1 MEVIPYWPSRHQEI
15 SKLALHSTQEYQAG
29 SPVSFACRFVSV
41 LIRFTVPGRYG
52 SCRFGFYGSV
62 RFAGTLEFDQ
72 WPTAQESNCT
82 WKAMVMV
89 CTWKLSLLP
98 ISAWDQYY
106 QEPRVACRSSF
117 WSIQQSIPLRH
128 LTCTTDTWH
137 WTARKG
143 ATLQVVRRII
153 AGELRFL
160 WGNRKSNGVWGVY
173 KCTLMGSNIY
183 QWLSLSWMRSC
194 HDSKV
199 VQLFL
204 MSCVFLRWVYG
215 WVGGIGLG
223 LMEFCGEHNGISC
236 QKWWQRSWSRE
247 YRCASPSIYIC
258 VVEVEPIR

>member
-1 MEVIPYWPSRHQEI
+1 MVVDALMCFWATKYIYIFICLFGSILDDVSLNDNLPWIYTRQLLSQNIP
-15 SKLALHSTQEYQAG
+15 STQTNLHH
-29 SPVSFACRFVSV
+29 S
-41 LIRFTVPGRYG
+41 
-52 SCRFGFYGSV
+52 
-62 RFAGTLEFDQ
+62 EFDQ

-106 QEPRVACRSSF
+106 QEPRIACRSSF